1 MRDKYR
7 FYLNEYPMFGISK
20 YLDKVQSDFEV
31 FGLLNDTWIQFD
43 KEIEFEAFVVKRK
56 IK

>member
-1 MRDKYR
+1 
-7 FYLNEYPMFGISK
+7 MFGISK